1 MRLYLSLIRTNHW
14 YKNLIILIPLV
25 ASANIFNFDLLPE
38 VILSIFS
45 FSLFASSGYVVN
57 DIFDY
62 SKDSNHPIKKNRPI
76 ASEKI
81 SIPRAR
87 IIAVVLFLIASLL
100 SLFLSVNFFIICL
113 LYYLTSFFYSFVLKN
128 IKFMDIVILTSFYIL
143 RILAGSIA
151 FNIIPSLWL
160 ISFSSV
166 FFLSLSLYKRSI
178 EYKIISNDELNKY
191 SYRPYSIGYQNIFRY
206 IGVALSI
213 VSIILLFLY
222 LLIGINSTLYTNKD
236 YLYLSIPL
244 FIIWKIYIWFY
255 KYNNIQSDDLVEIL
269 LNDRLCCLI
278 YILTFVVFIYSL

>member
-1 MRLYLSLIRTNHW
+1 MRLYLLLIRTNHW

-25 ASANIFNFDLLPE
+25 ASANIFNFNLLPE

-76 ASEKI
+76 ASKKI
-81 SIPRAR
+81 LIPRAR

-222 LLIGINSTLYTNKD
+222 LLIGINSILYTNKA

-255 KYNNIQSDDLVEIL
+255 KYNNIQSDDLVDIL
-269 LNDRLCCLI
+269 LNDRFCCLI
-278 YILTFVVFIYSL
+278 YILTFVIFIYSL

>member
-1 MRLYLSLIRTNHW
+1 MRLYLLLIRTNHW

-151 FNIIPSLWL
+151 FNINPSLWL

-191 SYRPYSIGYQNIFRY
+191 SYRPYGISYQNKLRY
-206 IGVALSI
+206 IGVTLSI

-222 LLIGINSTLYTNKD
+222 LLIGINSILYTNKN

-255 KYNNIQSDDLVEIL
+255 KYNNIQTDDLVEIL

-278 YILTFVVFIYSL
+278 YILIFVIFIFSL